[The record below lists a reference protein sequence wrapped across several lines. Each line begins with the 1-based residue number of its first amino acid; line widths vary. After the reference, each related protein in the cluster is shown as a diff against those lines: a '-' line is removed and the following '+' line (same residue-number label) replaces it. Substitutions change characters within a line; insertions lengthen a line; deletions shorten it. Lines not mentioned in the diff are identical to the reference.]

1 MKPEHVQ
8 LVSQYHCDLLFLLLA
23 QNKGQ
28 QPLML
33 LPIWADTSTSPVQ
46 SKPPLVSLAG
56 AINHVSEINTSWRNS
71 VHIALGSMLRQVPQF
86 LLESGYGC
94 SDFPE
99 RAGMIGVTQP
109 RRLAAISSAQ
119 RVAAELGCKVG
130 SAVGYQASLI
140 SAVLSDFQLILCET
154 YVIIGPF

>member
-1 MKPEHVQ
+1 
-8 LVSQYHCDLLFLLLA
+8 
-23 QNKGQ
+23 
-28 QPLML
+28 ML
-33 LPIWADTSTSPVQ
+33 SD
-46 SKPPLVSLAG
+46 
-56 AINHVSEINTSWRNS
+56 
-71 VHIALGSMLRQVPQF
+71 HIASGSMLQQVPQF

-94 SDFPE
+94 RDFPE